1 MRYLPYLIVAIALAG
16 LLYVLMIQNNLNIT
30 NYPASGSTI
39 VAFGDSLVSGVGAT
53 AGNDFVSVL
62 ARRIDEDIINLGN
75 AGDTTAAAQL
85 RLEAVLALDPKIVLV
100 LLGGNDFLQRIP
112 APETF
117 SNLENIIT
125 TIQDSGAIVVLLG
138 VRGGMIR
145 DEFNAE
151 FERLASTYGAA
162 YVPNV
167 LAGLLTNP
175 DLMTDAVHPSDAGYQ
190 LIADKIYPVLTPLLD

>member
-16 LLYVLMIQNNLNIT
+16 LLYVLMTQNNPKIT

>member
-16 LLYVLMIQNNLNIT
+16 LLYVLMIQNNPNIT